1 MSRNIELEDALKAW
15 ISQVMR
21 FSMRGFIEFATE
33 SKLSMPQ
40 IAVLFRLNG
49 DKRCAVTEL
58 GEEFGVS
65 GAAASQMVEK
75 LSQMGLIERIE
86 DANDRRVKRLF
97 LTQKGKK
104 IVEKSIEARQ
114 EWIAHFSEAFSSEEA
129 REAIALLQEFTARAN
144 KLSIGIFARGDSAR
158 GHSAHDDSAN
168 GKAAQGTREEP
179 SATVSNSDT

>member
-21 FSMRGFIEFATE
+21 FSMRGFIEFATD

-40 IAVLFRLNG
+40 IAVLFRLSG

-75 LSQMGLIERIE
+75 LSQMGLIERLE
-86 DANDRRVKRLF
+86 DANDRRVKRLL
-97 LTQKGKK
+97 LTQKGKA
-104 IVEKSIEARQ
+104 IVERSIEARQ
-114 EWIAHFSEAFSSEEA
+114 EWILHFSATFSSEDA
-129 REAIALLQEFTARAN
+129 REATALLEKFTARAVEF
-144 KLSIGIFARGDSAR
+144 SRGDPAHA
-158 GHSAHDDSAN
+158 GHHEGAAATSDSDN
-168 GKAAQGTREEP
+168 
-179 SATVSNSDT
+179 